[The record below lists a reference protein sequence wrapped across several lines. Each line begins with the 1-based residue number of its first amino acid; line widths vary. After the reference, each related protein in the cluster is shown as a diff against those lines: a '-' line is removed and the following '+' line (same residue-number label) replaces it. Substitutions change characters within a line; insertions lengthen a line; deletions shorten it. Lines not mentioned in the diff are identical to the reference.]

1 MKPRN
6 RVSAKG
12 LLPRMEAR
20 PWSDGKTVTYRYHPV
35 GGPPM
40 NLGTDRQQAIQKVL
54 DLNRSGDDRGTVN
67 ELWRL
72 YQETDRWKELA
83 ESTKGEYTLCAK
95 ELLKRFGEANASL
108 IRPADI
114 NRYLRVERADAPV
127 RGNREVAVLSNLLNL
142 AVERGEM
149 DANPCKQIRRNKEQP
164 RKEAPEAAELEALVA
179 WLVAQGGQRRTIAH
193 MAEFA
198 AYSGNRRAE
207 FRRLTKQQIDRENGV
222 IRVQRAKQR
231 GVVVWESI
239 EIGPRMADLLD
250 RLEPTE
256 GQWVFTDRS
265 GNPYK
270 DRSFKT
276 TWTRALV
283 KALEDKIISR
293 RFTFHDLRA
302 FYATTHKNERGMLP
316 DLHKNPATT
325 ARIYD
330 RNKVVKRGGL

>member
-35 GGPPM
+35 GGAPM

-207 FRRLTKQQIDRENGV
+207 FRRLTKQQIDRESGV

-239 EIGPRMADLLD
+239 DIGPRMADLLD

-302 FYATTHKNERGMLP
+302 FYATTHKTERGTLP